1 MIMDVLLY
9 GVSGL
14 PLNLFNIYCWHKLVD
29 RKINFKNYNFYLAL
43 LIILTAGTI
52 LNYTVISIAKM
63 VVTTL
68 LFILICRYIFGMTFK
83 QSIMVVLVSQI
94 IVMVAELVFVI
105 IGTIFFDSNL
115 ENTLFTIKIG
125 AISNVIIGII
135 SFIILKLI
143 LLTRGFRF
151 IKNHVELMLKKEI
164 LTYFTMIVVILVVST
179 TISYME
185 LPLLIVLTINT
196 IMALIFIFIIF
207 KFAITENKYAKTNSK
222 YQVSITS
229 LREYQEIL
237 DKYRV
242 STHENKNQLLAIKN
256 MSKDPK
262 IISYINA
269 IIDDKTKDNDAVM
282 NKAYKIPDDRFR
294 STIYPKMCKIDELK
308 IKYKFLISNDV
319 KTADLI
325 DMDDYL
331 VRDACMILGVYLDNA
346 IEAVKDLNKKLI
358 YLEIYIMDGYLCF
371 DITNNFEGTLDVEKL
386 FKRKYTTKGKEHG
399 YGLVLVNRI
408 VKENDKIEN
417 ECEVSGN
424 IITQRLKVKM

>member
-52 LNYTVISIAKM
+52 LNYTVISIVKM

-105 IGTIFFDSNL
+105 ICSLITYGHL
-115 ENTLFTIKIG
+115 EEFLFGYNMSIVLNI
-125 AISNVIIGII
+125 VVPII
-135 SFIILKLI
+135 SLLILKLC
-143 LLTRGFRF
+143 LYKNL
-151 IKNHVELMLKKEI
+151 IKPFQTLITIINKKEVI
-164 LTYFTMIVVILVVST
+164 LYSSMIIVILVVAT
-179 TISYME
+179 TETYME
-185 LPLLIVLTINT
+185 LSLPIVLTINT
-196 IMALIFIFIIF
+196 VMALVFIFIIF

-237 DKYRV
+237 DKYRI

-262 IISYINA
+262 IISYIGA

>member
-52 LNYTVISIAKM
+52 LNYTVISIVKM

-105 IGTIFFDSNL
+105 ICSLITYGHL
-115 ENTLFTIKIG
+115 EEFLFGYNMSIVLNI
-125 AISNVIIGII
+125 VVPII
-135 SFIILKLI
+135 SLLILKLC
-143 LLTRGFRF
+143 LYKNL
-151 IKNHVELMLKKEI
+151 IKPFQTLITIINKKEVI
-164 LTYFTMIVVILVVST
+164 LYSSMIIVILVVAT
-179 TISYME
+179 TETYME
-185 LPLLIVLTINT
+185 LSLPIVLTINT
-196 IMALIFIFIIF
+196 VMALVFIFIIF
-207 KFAITENKYAKTNSK
+207 KFAITENKYAKTNDK

-237 DKYRV
+237 DKYRI

-256 MSKDPK
+256 MSKDSK

>member
-9 GVSGL
+9 GVSGIV
-14 PLNLFNIYCWHKLVD
+14 LNVFTVYCWLDLIREKTYMPLLHK
-29 RKINFKNYNFYLAL
+29 I
-43 LIILTAGTI
+43 
-52 LNYTVISIAKM
+52 
-63 VVTTL
+63 VV
-68 LFILICRYIFGMTFK
+68 ILIM
-83 QSIMVVLVSQI
+83 SIV
-94 IVMVAELVFVI
+94 
-105 IGTIFFDSNL
+105 GTMLYF
-115 ENTLFTIKIG
+115 LFPQPFRL
-125 AISNVIIGII
+125 II
-135 SFIILKLI
+135 SFIFLFFIGFIVANRNFKSAIPMVLISQIIIILAELSFIILGTLFIGEKIETILSTPVGGLLLNIYISLISFGILKTKIPKKIFNLI
-143 LLTRGFRF
+143 
-151 IKNHVELMLKKEI
+151 IVYIDLMKKKEV
-164 LTYFTMIVVILVVST
+164 LTYLIMILVIIIIST
-179 TISYME
+179 IESYMKLS
-185 LPLLIVLTINT
+185 LPIVLTTNT
-196 IMALIFIFIIF
+196 IMTLVFIFIIF

-237 DKYRV
+237 DKYRI

-256 MSKDPK
+256 MSKDSK